1 MPLPIAGEVLVTV
14 VDANPIQ
21 IHGDLYVDLAL
32 QTEPGETPT
41 MARVPGHILLIDGG
55 QPEVPAAG
63 TRLVVR
69 VLLGQVDGVRRPD
82 DEPA

>member
-32 QTEPGETPT
+32 RSEPGETPT
-41 MARVPGHILLIDGG
+41 MTRVPAHILSIDGAP
-55 QPEVPAAG
+55 PEVPAVG
-63 TRLVVR
+63 TRLIVR
-69 VLLGQVDGVRRPD
+69 VLLGQVDGVRRAD
-82 DEPA
+82 DGSV